1 MSPWRAAAIGEDAHS
16 VLSAITCRW
25 TSQQNFTSRL
35 VLEDRFTAA
44 NSELALAQPGHDPPF
59 GLQVEL
65 PLERPLQLGCCHS
78 FSTLSVLSKV
88 RPEGRARS
96 RAIAGGDVQ
105 TLDEMVHFVYPRF
118 SMPLNEPPVASRS
131 G

>member
-59 GLQVEL
+59 GPQVEL
-65 PLERPLQLGCCHS
+65 PLERPLHFGLLPFGQS
-78 FSTLSVLSKV
+78 PVRFVLST
-88 RPEGRARS
+88 ARRTGS
-96 RAIAGGDVQ
+96 K
-105 TLDEMVHFVYPRF
+105 PR
-118 SMPLNEPPVASRS
+118 RC
-131 G
+131 